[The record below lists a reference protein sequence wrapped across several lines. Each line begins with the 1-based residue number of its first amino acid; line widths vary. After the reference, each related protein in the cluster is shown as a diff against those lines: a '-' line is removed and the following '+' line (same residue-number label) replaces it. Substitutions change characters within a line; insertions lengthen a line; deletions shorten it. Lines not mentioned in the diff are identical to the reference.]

1 MIHTHPL
8 LPRLKRLR
16 LSGMLHTLEER
27 VRSAEADSMT
37 YAEFLGLLLDDEHER
52 RRQGTFRLHIAEAGI
67 EEGKT
72 VNRFDFTVAPLAPK
86 ALIHDLATCRFVE
99 RHENVLFIGPTGT
112 GKSHLAQSLAFEA
125 IKRDHRALFHPVH
138 KLLGAMNAARADG
151 TYPRLR
157 AKLINI
163 ELLVLD
169 DFGLVPL
176 SPQGTE
182 DFHDLIR
189 ERYERRSTIIT
200 SNRDPEDEWT
210 EVFANPL
217 MSSATLDRLTHHAH
231 IIELKGESY
240 RQLQRRRS
248 EEAALLKTKKTSS
261 ESGGGDAAT
270 GT

>member
-27 VRSAEADSMT
+27 VRSAEAGGMS
-37 YAEFLGLLLDDEHER
+37 YPEFLGLLLDDEHER
-52 RRQGTFRLHIAEAGI
+52 RRQGAFRLHVAEAGI

-72 VNRFDFTVAPLAPK
+72 VTRFDFAVAPKAPK

-112 GKSHLAQSLAFEA
+112 GKSHLAQALAFEA
-125 IKRDHRALFHPVH
+125 IKRDHRALFRPVH

-157 AKLINI
+157 AKLINV

-176 SPQGTE
+176 TAQGAE
-182 DFHDLIR
+182 DFYDLVR

-200 SNRDPEDEWT
+200 SNRDPEEWP

-231 IIELKGESY
+231 VIELDGESY
-240 RQLQRRRS
+240 RQIERRRNERS
-248 EEAALLKTKKTSS
+248 TKTTKKSS
-261 ESGGGDAAT
+261 CPAGGEPVPAE
-270 GT
+270 